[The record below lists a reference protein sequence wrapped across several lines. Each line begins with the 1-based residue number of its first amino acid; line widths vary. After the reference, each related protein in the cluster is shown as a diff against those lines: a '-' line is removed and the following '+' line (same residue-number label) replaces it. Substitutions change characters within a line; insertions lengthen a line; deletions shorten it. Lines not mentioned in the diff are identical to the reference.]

1 MTGEDLEELDLAY
14 APPYSSAKDPVNMA
28 GFVIGNI
35 RSGLLKQFNWKDLEE
50 LQKQRGDGKITLLD
64 TRTER
69 EYAQGHFQGSVNIP
83 LDELRERLADL
94 DPQKPVYVNCHS
106 GLRSYL
112 ACRILTGNGFECYN
126 FSGGYRF
133 YEYIAG
139 DRNYDETPRHACGV
153 EIR

>member
-1 MTGEDLEELDLAY
+1 M
-14 APPYSSAKDPVNMA
+14 KDVYK
-28 GFVIGNI
+28 
-35 RSGLLKQFNWKDLEE
+35 RQ
-50 LQKQRGDGKITLLD
+50 
-64 TRTER
+64 ER

-83 LDELRERLADL
+83 LDELRERLSEL

-139 DRNYDETPRHACGV
+139 DRNYDETPRPVSYTHLDV
-153 EIR
+153 YKRQPLKILPSIS